1 MSLLKEWRDYAY
13 GLDDRTPE
21 GKEFWVS
28 YFQAEKGVYE
38 QLLANPLADP
48 VHGTVKELAEKY
60 GLTIQYMIGF
70 LDGIDDSLAESNN
83 LDDVTEDSEVK
94 LPIDYEKLYMNMV
107 DCNAEWLYTLPQWDK
122 ILTPERRKELYK
134 IQKSSKTIVKPPK
147 VGRNDPCPCG
157 SGKKY
162 KKCHEAFDEK
172 MELMKKKGYAV
183 LDHDLIK
190 TPAQIEKY
198 SLCFW
203 FVLFNFYVTNN
214 VDFFR
219 II

>member
-94 LPIDYEKLYMNMV
+94 LPIDYEN
-107 DCNAEWLYTLPQWDK
+107 TLPQWEGIFSKAKRD
-122 ILTPERRKELYK
+122 ELYK
-134 IQKSSKTIVKPPK
+134 IQKSSKTIIKAPK

-157 SGKKY
+157 SGLKY
-162 KKCHEAFDEK
+162 KKCCGK
-172 MELMKKKGYAV
+172 
-183 LDHDLIK
+183 
-190 TPAQIEKY
+190 
-198 SLCFW
+198 
-203 FVLFNFYVTNN
+203 
-214 VDFFR
+214 
-219 II
+219 

>member
-107 DCNAEWLYTLPQWDK
+107 ECNEEWLYTLPQWEGIFSKAKRD
-122 ILTPERRKELYK
+122 ELYK
-134 IQKSSKTIVKPPK
+134 IQKSSKTIIKAPK

-157 SGKKY
+157 SGLKY
-162 KKCHEAFDEK
+162 KKCCGK
-172 MELMKKKGYAV
+172 
-183 LDHDLIK
+183 
-190 TPAQIEKY
+190 
-198 SLCFW
+198 
-203 FVLFNFYVTNN
+203 
-214 VDFFR
+214 
-219 II
+219 

>member
-94 LPIDYEKLYMNMV
+94 LPIDYEKLYMNRV
-107 DCNAEWLYTLPQWDK
+107 ECNAEWLYTLPQWDGIFSK
-122 ILTPERRKELYK
+122 AKRDELYK
-134 IQKSSKTIVKPPK
+134 IQKSSKTIIKAPK

-157 SGKKY
+157 SGLKY
-162 KKCHEAFDEK
+162 KKCCGK
-172 MELMKKKGYAV
+172 
-183 LDHDLIK
+183 
-190 TPAQIEKY
+190 
-198 SLCFW
+198 
-203 FVLFNFYVTNN
+203 
-214 VDFFR
+214 
-219 II
+219 

>member
-107 DCNAEWLYTLPQWDK
+107 ECNAEWLYTLPQWDGIFSK
-122 ILTPERRKELYK
+122 AKRDELYK
-134 IQKSSKTIVKPPK
+134 IQQKLQQNQRKLEETIHVHVEADLSTRSAAVSNDIYHADITGIYEKAVK
-147 VGRNDPCPCG
+147 G
-157 SGKKY
+157 
-162 KKCHEAFDEK
+162 
-172 MELMKKKGYAV
+172 
-183 LDHDLIK
+183 
-190 TPAQIEKY
+190 
-198 SLCFW
+198 
-203 FVLFNFYVTNN
+203 
-214 VDFFR
+214 
-219 II
+219 

>member
-94 LPIDYEKLYMNMV
+94 LPIDYEKLYMNMGEW
-107 DCNAEWLYTLPQWDK
+107 NAEWLYTLPQWDGIFSK
-122 ILTPERRKELYK
+122 AKRDELYK
-134 IQKSSKTIVKPPK
+134 IQKSSKTIIKAPK

-157 SGKKY
+157 SGLKY
-162 KKCHEAFDEK
+162 KKCCGK
-172 MELMKKKGYAV
+172 
-183 LDHDLIK
+183 
-190 TPAQIEKY
+190 
-198 SLCFW
+198 
-203 FVLFNFYVTNN
+203 
-214 VDFFR
+214 
-219 II
+219 

>member
-94 LPIDYEKLYMNMV
+94 LPIDL
-107 DCNAEWLYTLPQWDK
+107 
-122 ILTPERRKELYK
+122 
-134 IQKSSKTIVKPPK
+134 S
-147 VGRNDPCPCG
+147 
-157 SGKKY
+157 
-162 KKCHEAFDEK
+162 
-172 MELMKKKGYAV
+172 
-183 LDHDLIK
+183 LIH
-190 TPAQIEKY
+190 I
-198 SLCFW
+198 
-203 FVLFNFYVTNN
+203 
-214 VDFFR
+214 
-219 II
+219 